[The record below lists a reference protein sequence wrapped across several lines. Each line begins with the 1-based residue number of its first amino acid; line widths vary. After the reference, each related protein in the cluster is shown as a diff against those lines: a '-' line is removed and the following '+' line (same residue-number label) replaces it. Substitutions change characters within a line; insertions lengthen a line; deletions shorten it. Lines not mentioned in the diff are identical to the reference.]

1 MSDVKRAIP
10 ALFNSSSTTGG
21 IGLLQVCFIAMFRKD
36 GGILKRLNS
45 KFKLSATMSDPNNN
59 AGQGKNNGFNCLVD

>member
-10 ALFNSSSTTGG
+10 ALFNSSSPTGG
-21 IGLLQVCFIAMFRKD
+21 IGLLQVCFITMFRKD

-45 KFKLSATMSDPNNN
+45 KSKLSATMSDPNNN
-59 AGQGKNNGFNCLVD
+59 ASQGKNNGFNCLVD